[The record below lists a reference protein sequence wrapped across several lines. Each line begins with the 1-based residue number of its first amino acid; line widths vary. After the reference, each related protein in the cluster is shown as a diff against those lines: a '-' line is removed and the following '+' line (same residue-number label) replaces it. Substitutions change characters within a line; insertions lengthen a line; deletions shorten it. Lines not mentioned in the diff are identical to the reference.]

1 MYICN
6 MRKLIITISLLLVF
20 NISLGQKI
28 NQTEFSVWLTC
39 LKKDVK
45 IKSNLK
51 SFTKKLIQLESD
63 IS

>member
-6 MRKLIITISLLLVF
+6 MRKLIITSSLLVF

-28 NQTEFSVWLTC
+28 NQTEFSVWLTIR
-39 LKKDVK
+39 KNVK

-51 SFTKKLIQLESD
+51 SLQKN
-63 IS
+63 